1 MTAARRNNPMRLE
14 SLRIASQRALK
25 ERAPILAALANS
37 SVTASPAQFDVELPI
52 PPSLNGA
59 YANVAGVGRVKVSTY
74 RNWQVNAI
82 KSIVAA
88 VPAHKRV
95 GGPIS
100 VSILLPAKMRGD
112 CDNRIKPVMDALVKS
127 GRVDDDRN
135 VVKVSA
141 SKELQGKAL
150 ALVSVRGVA

>member
-1 MTAARRNNPMRLE
+1 MTAARP
-14 SLRIASQRALK
+14 
-25 ERAPILAALANS
+25 
-37 SVTASPAQFDVELPI
+37 QFDVELPI

-74 RNWQVNAI
+74 RNWQVNAV

-112 CDNRIKPVMDALVKS
+112 CDNRIKPVLDALVKS